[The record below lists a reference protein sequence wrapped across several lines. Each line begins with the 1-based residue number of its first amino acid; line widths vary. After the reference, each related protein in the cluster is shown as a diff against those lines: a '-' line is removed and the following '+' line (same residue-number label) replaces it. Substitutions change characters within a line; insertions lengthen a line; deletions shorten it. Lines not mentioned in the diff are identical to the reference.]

1 MRIAFLN
8 QKGGVGKTTLAVNVA
23 DGIARRGKRTLLI
36 DADLQGSALE
46 WASARAENLEDGE
59 DVSFPVAGLPA
70 NFIHKELP
78 ALARDYDCVIID
90 GPPRVNK
97 VAAAAIQASDLVI
110 IPVQPSPYDIWAADE
125 IISLIEQSKAI
136 RPEIEAVFVVN
147 RKINKT
153 ALGNAIGDAL
163 IDYPLPV
170 LETEIC
176 QRVAFAETASRGQS
190 VLEAVPRERAA
201 KEITKLVNEIME
213 LFDDK
218 GCLIPWHTAQQE

>member
-36 DADLQGSALE
+36 DADPQGSALE
-46 WASARAENLEDGE
+46 WASARAASIEDGA
-59 DVSFPVAGLPA
+59 DALFPVVGLPA

-78 ALARDYDCVIID
+78 ALARDYDCVVID

-97 VAAAAIQASDLVI
+97 VSAAAILASDIVI

-125 IISLIEQSKAI
+125 IIGLIEQSKGI
-136 RPEIEAVFVVN
+136 RPEIQAVFAVN
-147 RKINKT
+147 RKITKT
-153 ALGNAIGDAL
+153 ALGNAIGEAL

-170 LETEIC
+170 LQTEIC
-176 QRVAFAETASRGQS
+176 QRVAFGETASRGQS
-190 VLEAVPRERAA
+190 GLEAVPRERAA
-201 KEITKLVNEIME
+201 KEIAKLVNEIME
-213 LFDDK
+213 LFDEQGRIIQRK
-218 GCLIPWHTAQQE
+218 TA